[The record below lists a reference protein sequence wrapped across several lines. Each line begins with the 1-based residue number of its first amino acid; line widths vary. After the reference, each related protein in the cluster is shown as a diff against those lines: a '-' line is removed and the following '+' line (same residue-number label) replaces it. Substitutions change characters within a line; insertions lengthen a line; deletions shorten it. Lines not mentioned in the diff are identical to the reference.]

1 MDIYSAD
8 GEDYRVVRNIYLFAV
23 DGQRGNK
30 LLNGVLLAGIIGI
43 GAVVGLILRLIV
55 GLSPQAVK
63 AENAIITAANKAM
76 VFKNLFI

>member
-55 GLSPQAVK
+55 GFV
-63 AENAIITAANKAM
+63 AAGCESRKRHHNSCQ
-76 VFKNLFI
+76 